1 MPTEPVEIIISAFE
15 LGLLLLGAF
24 LLFRIVSQPARRERW
39 LGPRTLP
46 PWPVTLAEF
55 LIFVLLIFGAGVF
68 FSLLLNLLA
77 RNFVTGTDR
86 VPLQLVVNGL
96 GLDGGGLVGWWF
108 FHQMHRTWRAG
119 LADGPPAATPS
130 PDAAVP
136 ELPWTKAVLIGAAA
150 WVVSLPL
157 IVAVNAGWALLLRAL
172 HLPDEPQDLI
182 AIFANAKS
190 PWVVSALLLIACG
203 LAPVYEEMLFRAG
216 LYRFCRQKLGRPWAL
231 ALSGCLFGAL
241 HQNLASFVPLAL
253 FGMCLALAYEA
264 TGLILVPIVAHAL
277 FNLNTVLIVLAG
289 LS

>member
-1 MPTEPVEIIISAFE
+1 MPTEPVEIVISAFE

-24 LLFRIVSQPARRERW
+24 VLFRVVSQPARRERW
-39 LGPRTLP
+39 LGPRPLP

-68 FSLLLNLLA
+68 FSIVLNLLA
-77 RNFVTGTDR
+77 RHVDGGSDR

-96 GLDGGGLVGWWF
+96 GLDGGGLVGWWL
-108 FHQMHRTWRAG
+108 FHQMQRTWRG
-119 LADGPPAATPS
+119 GEADLSPAAVSP
-130 PDAAVP
+130 PDAVVP
-136 ELPWTKAVLIGAAA
+136 ALPWPKALLIGAAA

-157 IVAVNAGWALLLRAL
+157 IVAVNAGWTLLLRAL

-190 PWVVSALLLIACG
+190 PWVVTALLLIACG
-203 LAPVYEEMLFRAG
+203 LAPVYEEFLFRAG

-231 ALSGCLFGAL
+231 VLSGCLFGAL

-253 FGMCLALAYEA
+253 FGMCLAVAYEA
-264 TGLILVPIVAHAL
+264 TGSIVVPIVAHAL

>member
-1 MPTEPVEIIISAFE
+1 MPTAPVEIVISAFE
-15 LGLLLLGAF
+15 LGLLLLGAY

-39 LGPRTLP
+39 LGPRALP

-68 FSLLLNLLA
+68 FTILLNIVA
-77 RNFVTGTDR
+77 GKKIVGTDQ
-86 VPLQLVVNGL
+86 VPLQLIVNGL
-96 GLDGGGLVGWWF
+96 GVDGGGLIGWWLF
-108 FHQMHRTWRAG
+108 QRMLRTWHADAP
-119 LADGPPAATPS
+119 LAPAAVAS
-130 PDAAVP
+130 PP
-136 ELPWTKAVLIGAAA
+136 EISFPRPPWHRALVVGAGA

-157 IVAVNAGWALLLRAL
+157 IVAVNAGWALVLRWL
-172 HLPDEPQDLI
+172 HLPNEPQDLI

-190 PWVVSALLLIACG
+190 PWVIAALLFIACG
-203 LAPVYEEMLFRAG
+203 LAPVYEELLFRAG
-216 LYRFCRQKLGRPWAL
+216 LYRFCRQKLGRAWAL
-231 ALSGCLFGAL
+231 VLSGCLFGAL

-264 TGLILVPIVAHAL
+264 TGSLVVAIVAHAL

>member
-1 MPTEPVEIIISAFE
+1 MPTQPVEIVISAFE

-24 LLFRIVSQPARRERW
+24 LLFRIASQPARRERW
-39 LGPRTLP
+39 LGPRPLP
-46 PWPVTLAEF
+46 AWPVTLAEF

-77 RNFVTGTDR
+77 RNVVNGTDR
-86 VPLQLVVNGL
+86 VPLQLIVNGL
-96 GLDGGGLVGWWF
+96 GLDGGGLVGWWL

-119 LADGPPAATPS
+119 AVDLPAAATPP

-136 ELPWTKAVLIGAAA
+136 RLPWTKAVLIGAAA

-172 HLPDEPQDLI
+172 HLPNEPQDLI

-190 PWVVSALLLIACG
+190 PWVVTALLLIACA

-231 ALSGCLFGAL
+231 VLSGCLFGAL

-264 TGLILVPIVAHAL
+264 TGAILVPIVAHAL